1 MSLKGIVAAI
11 FIINPCH
18 LPTAEKESI
27 IFNVDYQNLKQLA
40 SKQFILS
47 LLVIAFASAASAQQY
62 LEFVENKGQW
72 DTRIQYKGDLKT
84 GSFALKPD
92 GGYKMTLLNHDDV
105 AAQAALIHG
114 HKKEITTSGD
124 GSGSDKVLGT
134 LSTNNAISNTSDF
147 ALRGHVYEVKFLNAN
162 PNPIPVPDKLQTNY
176 NNYFLGNDK
185 SKWAGG
191 CKIYG
196 AITYKNI
203 YPNIDVHYYTDNGQ
217 LKYDII
223 VNPGGDIN
231 RVALYV
237 DGVDDLKLKDGQL
250 IFKTSVDEVKE
261 AIPHSYQAGIKGTKQ
276 VTCRFD
282 VRGNI
287 IRYKIDE
294 SIDKTAT
301 LVIDPSLIFSTYT
314 GSTAENWGY
323 TATYDGAGNFYGG
336 GIVFGATTPFN
347 NGAFAYK
354 GGGGTG
360 EPGGLFDIGIIKFN
374 PSGTNKIFATYLGG
388 TGGDYPQSLVVDAAD
403 NLVVAGKSSSS
414 DYPGSTRASGRT
426 DLDIV
431 LTKFKADGTG
441 LIGSRMIG
449 GIGND
454 GVNIKNKYPTDGQGV
469 NSLRRNYGD
478 DSRSEVIID
487 ANGNLLLASCTQ
499 SLDFPLVNA
508 FQTVNGGNNAEG
520 RAQDGVFI
528 KTNSD
533 LSTILVSSF
542 LGGNNDDAAFVLAI
556 NPISKNIYIAGGT
569 VSNNF
574 PGDKTNTIGSNYV
587 GGECDGFVAILNSAG
602 TQLLKSSY
610 FGTTGADVIYG
621 IQFDK
626 NGFPYIMGT
635 TTGTWTT
642 TNNVGF
648 KQTGGKQFISKLKSD
663 LSDYVY
669 STVFGTNSSVP
680 NISPTA
686 FLVDRCENVYVSGW
700 GGIANSELRYP
711 SAGTNGLSITPDA
724 IKKTGDGSDFY
735 FFVMARDATSQLY
748 GSLFGQNGGYGE
760 HVDGGT
766 SRFDANGIIYQSL
779 CSCGNPTDGSP
790 ANAFPISGGAFASTR
805 GSSSTFCNLA
815 AIKIAFNLAGV
826 GAGIQ
831 SSIKGTANR
840 KVGCVFTEVEFKDT
854 LGLGASY
861 KWDFGDGT
869 PEQKTIVPNIKH
881 TYNIVGNYHVRLIAI
896 DSSTCNITD
905 TSFLTISVRNDAA
918 TLGLVVTKLACDN
931 LNYRFDNTSNPPIG
945 KPFKSNSFNLFFGD
959 ASNQVIGIGSVQHS
973 YASEGTYNVGLVL
986 TDTNYCNYND
996 TFKVQLRIATNVKA
1010 QFITP
1015 VSGCAPYS
1023 AIIKNTT
1030 LAGQDFSW
1038 NFGDGSS
1045 FFGTNPPPHLYRNIG
1060 IYTIRLTVSDTNTC
1074 NKIDSTSL
1082 TITISG
1088 KPTAAFTYN
1097 PQPPQANT
1105 AVTFTNN
1112 AIGGS
1117 NYKWLYGDGDSLV
1130 TTNVNAVPSH
1140 IYNATNTY
1148 NACLIVNNTSG
1159 CFDTTCQPIN
1169 AITIPLLDVPNAI
1182 TPNGDGVNDKVVVR
1196 GYGIAK
1202 MDWRIYNRW
1211 GVLVFSSTD
1220 QKVGWDGRYKGAVQ
1234 AIDVYTYTLEV
1245 EFSDGTKYSKKGD
1258 ITLLR

>member
-1 MSLKGIVAAI
+1 MHYL
-11 FIINPCH
+11 
-18 LPTAEKESI
+18 
-27 IFNVDYQNLKQLA
+27 NLKQLLV
-40 SKQFILS
+40 KQFILS
-47 LLVIAFASAASAQQY
+47 LLLITLASYASSQQY

-72 DTRIQYKGDLKT
+72 DAAIQFKGDLRT
-84 GSFALKPD
+84 GSFAIKPD
-92 GGYKMTLLNHDDV
+92 GGYKITLLNHDDV
-105 AAQAALIHG
+105 AAQAARIHG
-114 HKKEITTSGD
+114 HKKEIAAGG
-124 GSGSDKVLGT
+124 GSGGGDKELAT
-134 LSTNNAISNTSDF
+134 FSTNSTNLNTVTNNEF
-147 ALRGHVYEVKFLNAN
+147 VIRGHVYEVKFLNAN
-162 PNPIPVPDKLQTNY
+162 PNPIVIPDKLQSNY

-191 CKIYG
+191 CKIYA

-203 YPNIDVHYYTDNGQ
+203 YPNIDVRYYTDKGQ

-237 DGVDDLKLKDGQL
+237 DGVDELKLKDGQL
-250 IFKTSVDEVKE
+250 LFKTSVDEVKE
-261 AIPHSYQAGIKGTKQ
+261 AIPYSYQSGVKGTKPIN
-276 VTCRFD
+276 CRFD

-294 SIDKTAT
+294 PLDKAAT

-323 TATYDGAGNFYGG
+323 TATYDGSGNFYGG

-360 EPGGLFDIGIIKFN
+360 EPGGVFDIGIIKFN
-374 PSGTNKIFATYLGG
+374 PLGTTKIFATYLGG
-388 TGGDYPQSLVVDAAD
+388 TGSDYPQSLVVDAAD
-403 NLVVAGKSSSS
+403 NLVVAGKSSAS
-414 DYPGSTRASGRT
+414 DYPGATRAAGRS

-449 GIGND
+449 GTGND
-454 GVNIKNKYPTDGQGV
+454 GVNIQNKYPTDGQGAG
-469 NSLRRNYGD
+469 SIRRNYGD

-487 ANGNLLLASCTQ
+487 ASGNILLASCTQ

-508 FQTVNGGNNAEG
+508 FQTVNGGNNASG
-520 RAQDGVFI
+520 RAQDAVFI

-542 LGGNNDDAAFVLAI
+542 LGGNGDDAAFVLAI
-556 NPISKNIYIAGGT
+556 NPVNSNIYLAGGT

-574 PGDKTNTIGSNYV
+574 PGDKTNTIGTNYV

-602 TQLLKSSY
+602 TQLLNSSY

-626 NGFPYIMGT
+626 KGFPYIMGT
-635 TTGTWTT
+635 TTGIWATT
-642 TNNVGF
+642 SNVSF
-648 KQTGGKQFISKLKSD
+648 KQTGGKQFISKLQSD
-663 LSDYVY
+663 LSGYVY

-686 FLVDRCENVYVSGW
+686 FLVDRCENIYVSGW
-700 GGIANSELRYP
+700 GGSANSDLRYP
-711 SAGTNGLSITPDA
+711 SAGTNGLSVTADA
-724 IKKTGDGSDFY
+724 IKKTGDGNDFY

-779 CSCGNPTDGSP
+779 CSCDKPVDANPV
-790 ANAFPISGGAFASTR
+790 NAFPISGGAFASAR
-805 GSSSTFCNLA
+805 GSSTTFCNLA

-826 GAGIQ
+826 GAGVQ
-831 SSIKGTANR
+831 SVVNGTANR
-840 KVGCVFTEVEFKDT
+840 KVGCVFTEINFRDT
-854 LGLGASY
+854 LGLGTSY
-861 KWDFGDGT
+861 KWNFGDGS
-869 PEQKTIVPNIKH
+869 PEQTTTAPNIKH
-881 TYNIVGNYHVRLIAI
+881 AYTIVGSYKVRLIAI

-905 TSFLTISVRNDAA
+905 TSYVTITVRNDAA

-931 LNYRFDNTSNPPIG
+931 LNYKFDNISTPPTG
-945 KPFKSNSFNLFFGD
+945 KTFKSNSFNLFFGD
-959 ASNQVIGIGSVQHS
+959 ATNQVIGVGSFQHS
-973 YASEGTYNVGLVL
+973 YASEGTYNAGLVL
-986 TDTNYCNYND
+986 TDTNFCNYND
-996 TFKVQLRIATNVKA
+996 TFKVVLRIAANVKA
-1010 QFITP
+1010 QFTTP
-1015 VSGCAPYS
+1015 TSGCAPYT

-1030 LAGQDFSW
+1030 LAGQDFNW
-1038 NFGDGSS
+1038 DFGDGSS
-1045 FFGTNPPPHLYRNIG
+1045 FFGANPPPHLYSNIG
-1060 IYTIRLTVSDTNTC
+1060 TYIIRLIVSDTNTC
-1074 NKIDSTSL
+1074 NKIDSSSL
-1082 TITISG
+1082 TITVRA

-1117 NYKWLYGDGDSLV
+1117 NFKWLYGDGDSLV
-1130 TTNVNAVPSH
+1130 TTNINALVSH
-1140 IYNATNTY
+1140 IYNATKTY
-1148 NACLIVNNTSG
+1148 NACLIVSNSSG
-1159 CFDTTCQPIN
+1159 CVDTSCMPIN
-1169 AITIPLLDVPNAI
+1169 AIAIPLLDVPNAI
-1182 TPNGDGVNDKVVVR
+1182 TPNGDGINDKVQVR

-1211 GVLVFSSTD
+1211 GVLVFSSND
-1220 QKVGWDGRYKGAVQ
+1220 QKIGWDGKYKGSIQ
-1234 AIDVYTYTLEV
+1234 PIDVYTYTLDV
-1245 EFSDGTKYSKKGD
+1245 EFSDGTKYAKKGD
-1258 ITLLR
+1258 ITLVR